1 MEKRQNF
8 TAKFKAETVLEIL
21 REQKT
26 MTQIASEH
34 SLHPNQLTQ
43 WKKTVLDG
51 LPNLFERGASGDEL
65 EQLRAEH
72 EKQTEQLYAE
82 IGKLTTQLGWL
93 EKKSGRS
100 VR

>member
-8 TAKFKAETVLEIL
+8 TAKFKAETVLEVL

-26 MTQIASEH
+26 MTQIASER

-43 WKKTVLDG
+43 WKKTALDG
-51 LPNLFERGASGDEL
+51 LSTLFERGEHDEL

-72 EKQTEQLYAE
+72 EKQTEQLYVE

-100 VR
+100 IR